1 MPTFGCVSVDVASV
15 ASVQPSIHVL
25 SEAFQLKLQLSL
37 KKQIVFFHI
46 YCIAA
51 FLSFENV

>member
-1 MPTFGCVSVDVASV
+1 MPSFGRVSVDVASV

-37 KKQIVFFHI
+37 KKQIGFFFTF
-46 YCIAA
+46 IALLL
-51 FLSFENV
+51 FSFENV